1 MSLSIEI
8 AATRAAIAPSG
19 GTTHLR
25 ITVIPPANEATA
37 ASRRPVA
44 LMLVADRSGSMKEP
58 AGPPIAEEPQP
69 VAPPFPPAPRPIIA
83 RPFQAPAPAP
93 MPMYGSEHRT
103 KISVLRDAAERL
115 VDAMRDEDLL
125 GLVSF
130 SDVAQRD
137 LPLAQLG
144 NGMRQTARQAIR
156 ALRPDASTNLAD
168 GLHLA
173 FDQFSPETLRTH
185 ICKVLVITDGQANV
199 GVRDADGLASIV
211 APAADRR
218 ITLSAIGVGLSYDA
232 AVLGAIS
239 RAGNGEYHH
248 IESAVGI
255 DALLRSE
262 LDATAAVTLRGVEVL
277 ITAGGA
283 AIGANLNG
291 YRQSQTPQGVQV
303 VLGDLARPREIWL
316 ELTSPVALQGDVP
329 VTALLRG
336 MAADDVPEEAG
347 STLLLRVTTDLQSV
361 PEDAALVRELA
372 AVIRA
377 QGVGE
382 AAEQYDSGN
391 YAAGRQRAQTAQA
404 HFAAMQ
410 STYATAAPL
419 APFADLDQ
427 LAAAPAP
434 SNSQEERR
442 RLKELASSSNAA
454 RRGRKPDQT

>member
-25 ITVIPPANEATA
+25 ITVTPPANEATGGA
-37 ASRRPVA
+37 RRPVA

-58 AGPPIAEEPQP
+58 AGSQTDEPQP
-69 VAPPFPPAPRPIIA
+69 VAPPLPPRPRPIIA
-83 RPFQAPAPAP
+83 RPFPVPAPTP
-93 MPMYGSEHRT
+93 VPMYGPEHRT

-115 VDAMRDEDLL
+115 VDAMRDDDLL

-144 NGMRQTARQAIR
+144 GSMRHTARQAIR

-168 GLHLA
+168 GLRLA
-173 FDQFSPETLRTH
+173 FQQFSPEILRTH
-185 ICKVLVITDGQANV
+185 ICKVLVITDGHANV

-211 APAADRR
+211 APAADRGV
-218 ITLSAIGVGLSYDA
+218 TLSAIGVGLSYDA

-248 IESAVGI
+248 LESAISI
-255 DALLRSE
+255 DTLLSSE

-277 ITAGGA
+277 ITAGSA
-283 AIGANLNG
+283 AIGTNLNG
-291 YRQSQTPQGVQV
+291 YRQTQIPQGVQV
-303 VLGDLARPREIWL
+303 VLGDLSRPREIWL
-316 ELTSPVALQGDVP
+316 ELTSPVALPADVQ
-329 VTALLRG
+329 VAALMRG

-347 STLLLRVTTDLQSV
+347 STLLLRVTTDLQSA

-372 AVIRA
+372 AIIRA

-391 YAAGRQRAQTAQA
+391 YAVGRQRAQTAQA
-404 HFAAMQ
+404 NFVSMQ
-410 STYATAAPL
+410 AHYASAAPM

-427 LAAAPAP
+427 LASAPAP

-454 RRGRKPDQT
+454 RRGRKPNEQ